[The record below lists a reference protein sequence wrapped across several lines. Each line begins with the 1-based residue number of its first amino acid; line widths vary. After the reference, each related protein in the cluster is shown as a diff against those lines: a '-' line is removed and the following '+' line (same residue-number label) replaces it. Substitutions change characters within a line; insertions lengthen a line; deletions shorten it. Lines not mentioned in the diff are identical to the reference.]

1 MITNMSL
8 SPTTIAMIVVG
19 AIIILILLTRCT
31 NILRQ
36 YERGVVFRLG
46 KAMRDEKGPGFVFIF
61 WPIDQLVKVSLRVV
75 TWDVPPQ
82 DVITRDNVSLKV
94 NAVVYFL
101 VTNASKAII
110 AVENFR
116 YAVEQ
121 AAQTGLRS
129 VLGEV
134 ELDDLL
140 AERAKLNARLQA
152 ILDEQTEMWGVKVTQ
167 VQVKQV
173 DLPQEMQR
181 AIAAQAEAERTRRAK
196 IIGAQGEFQAATKL
210 AEAAAVLDREP
221 ISVTLR
227 YLQTLIEIGTEQ
239 NTTSCSHCRWTCLA
253 RLGTGSPSE
262 GEQPRP
268 GRPVPERTDGLTV
281 TETDRVRTT
290 HREMRV
296 AKATERVTQL
306 LVAGHRPPTDPAN
319 R

>member
-1 MITNMSL
+1 MTTNMSQSLTMITAVVL
-8 SPTTIAMIVVG
+8 SAIV
-19 AIIILILLTRCT
+19 ILVLLSRCI

-36 YERGVVFRLG
+36 YERAVVFRLG
-46 KAMRDEKGPGFVFIF
+46 RALKGEKGPGLVFIF
-61 WPIDQLVKVSLRVV
+61 WPIDKLVKVSLRVV
-75 TWDVPPQ
+75 TWDVPTQ

-94 NAVVYFL
+94 NAVVYYL
-101 VTNASKAII
+101 VTDPNKAII

-152 ILDEQTEMWGVKVTQ
+152 ILDEQTEVWGVKVTQ

-196 IIGAQGEFQAATKL
+196 IIAAQGEFQAATKL
-210 AEAAAVLDREP
+210 AEAAAVLNREP

-227 YLQTLIEIGTEQ
+227 YLQTLIEIGSEN
-239 NTTSCSHCRWTCLA
+239 NTTIVFPLPLDLLGLDRRTAPAEQGRSSVGLPLAAGAA
-253 RLGTGSPSE
+253 RLGDGDGS
-262 GEQPRP
+262 GA
-268 GRPVPERTDGLTV
+268 
-281 TETDRVRTT
+281 
-290 HREMRV
+290 HRS
-296 AKATERVTQL
+296 
-306 LVAGHRPPTDPAN
+306 P
-319 R
+319 

>member
-1 MITNMSL
+1 MTSNLSQSPAAITAVVL
-8 SPTTIAMIVVG
+8 GIVVI
-19 AIIILILLTRCT
+19 AILLLRCI

-46 KAMRDEKGPGFVFIF
+46 RAMKHEKGPGFVFIF
-61 WPIDQLVKVSLRVV
+61 WPIDKLVKVSLRVV

-101 VTNASKAII
+101 VTDASKAII

-140 AERAKLNARLQA
+140 AERAKLNARLQMT
-152 ILDEQTEMWGVKVTQ
+152 LDEQTEEWGVKVTQ

-173 DLPQEMQR
+173 ELPQEMQR

-196 IIGAQGEFQAATKL
+196 IIAAQGEFQAATKL
-210 AEAAAVLDREP
+210 AEAAAVLNREP

-239 NTTSCSHCRWTCLA
+239 NTTIVFPLPLDLLGKNRNAVPVERGRSPGAQTPGARAGRWA
-253 RLGTGSPSE
+253 DGDGSDAHGIRGAGAE
-262 GEQPRP
+262 
-268 GRPVPERTDGLTV
+268 DG
-281 TETDRVRTT
+281 
-290 HREMRV
+290 
-296 AKATERVTQL
+296 
-306 LVAGHRPPTDPAN
+306 
-319 R
+319 